1 MRFEYLYSSLCQK
14 NTNDM
19 NATYT
24 YDYPRPAVTTDCVI
38 FGYNGKDLNI
48 LLIERGIEPFKGKW
62 ALPGGFVQMDESTE
76 EGALRELEEE
86 TGVKNVYIE
95 QLYTFSEVER
105 DPRGRVISVAYFALV
120 KSTDYSVVGGDDAKS
135 VKWFP
140 IREIP
145 SLAFDHDMILRVAHQ
160 RLKAKIR
167 YQPIGFELLDEE
179 FTIPELQSLYE
190 AVLDV
195 QFDRRNF
202 NRKIMSLEILVS
214 LDKKDAGVA
223 HRAARYFKFDNQ
235 KYEELTKRGFNFEI

>member
-1 MRFEYLYSSLCQK
+1 ME
-14 NTNDM
+14 T
-19 NATYT
+19 TYT

-38 FGYNGKDLNI
+38 FGFDGHDLNI
-48 LLIERGIEPFKGKW
+48 LLIERGIEPYKGRW
-62 ALPGGFVQMDESTE
+62 ALPGGFVKMDESTE

-86 TGVKNVYIE
+86 TGVKNVFIE
-95 QLYTFSEVER
+95 QLYTFSDPDR

-120 KSTDYSVVGGDDAKS
+120 KSTGINVVGGDDAS
-135 VKWFP
+135 AARWFP
-140 IREIP
+140 IHEIP

-167 YQPIGFELLDEE
+167 YQPIGFELLNED

-202 NRKIMSLEILVS
+202 NRKIMSLDILIP
-214 LDKKDAGVA
+214 LDKKDSGVP
-223 HRAARYFKFDNQ
+223 HRGARYFKFDNQ
-235 KYEELTKRGFNFEI
+235 KYTELVKRGFNFEI

>member
-1 MRFEYLYSSLCQK
+1 ME
-14 NTNDM
+14 T
-19 NATYT
+19 TYT

-38 FGYNGKDLNI
+38 FGFDGHDLNI
-48 LLIERGIEPFKGKW
+48 LLIERGIEPYKGRW
-62 ALPGGFVQMDESTE
+62 ALPGGFVKMDESTE

-86 TGVKNVYIE
+86 TGVKNVFIE
-95 QLYTFSEVER
+95 QLYTFSDPDR

-120 KSTDYSVVGGDDAKS
+120 KSTGINVVGGDDAS
-135 VKWFP
+135 AARWFP
-140 IREIP
+140 IHEIP

-167 YQPIGFELLDEE
+167 YQPIGFELLNED

-202 NRKIMSLEILVS
+202 NRKIVSLDILIP
-214 LDKKDAGVA
+214 LDKKDSGVP
-223 HRAARYFKFDNQ
+223 HRGARYFKFDNQ
-235 KYEELTKRGFNFEI
+235 KYTELVKRGFNFEI